1 MRGDRPGRR
10 ITGWRGALC
19 ALAILATAC
28 DGGGGGG
35 SGGSGL
41 TVSMSFVPPAA
52 GQDLLWLAEGQRDGD
67 LLIVDVMARDITQ
80 PFDAYE
86 IEVLFDPLVLRA
98 ASSQDGAILPSCSSF
113 GILASDNI
121 GNGGAASGTLL
132 VGASAQDSPGCTS
145 AGERTMA
152 RLAFRALRSGTS
164 TLDFVPYNGNP
175 ADPRGSRLFRWPAG
189 SASVPVIFFDSQALV
204 TVQQ

>member
-1 MRGDRPGRR
+1 M
-10 ITGWRGALC
+10 GAVCLL
-19 ALAILATAC
+19 ALLATAC
-28 DGGGGGG
+28 DGGGGGD

-41 TVSMSFVPPAA
+41 TVSMSFAPPAA
-52 GQDLLWLAEGQRDGD
+52 GQDLLWLSEGQRDGD

-98 ASSQDGAILPSCSSF
+98 ASFQDGAILPSCSSF
-113 GILASDNI
+113 GVLPADNI
-121 GNGGAASGTLL
+121 GNGGAAAGTLL
-132 VGASAQDSPGCTS
+132 VSAAAQDAPGCTS
-145 AGERTMA
+145 AGDRTMA
-152 RLAFRALRSGTS
+152 RLVFQALRSGTS

-175 ADPRGSRLFRWPAG
+175 ADPRGSRLFRWPTG
-189 SASVPVIFFDSQALV
+189 SASVPVNFFDSQALV